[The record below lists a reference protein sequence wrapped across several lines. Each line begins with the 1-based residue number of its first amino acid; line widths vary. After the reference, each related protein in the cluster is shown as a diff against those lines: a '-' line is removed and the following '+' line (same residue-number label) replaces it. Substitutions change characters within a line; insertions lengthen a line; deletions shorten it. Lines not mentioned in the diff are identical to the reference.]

1 MKIQVGQVVYL
12 KKSRIRQ
19 SQVIEAKITSVGRK
33 YFTVEQG
40 FFKTRLFID
49 GMCEVNCSG
58 LPWNAYLSMKEV
70 EEEDER
76 KSLGSFLCYTAEYS
90 RLSLDQMR
98 RIKAILEEGK
108 K

>member
-1 MKIQVGQVVYL
+1 MNLKVGQVVYL

-19 SQVIEAKITSVGRK
+19 PEVIEAKITNVGKK

-49 GMCEVNCSG
+49 GMCEVTYSG
-58 LPWNAYLSMKEV
+58 HPWNAYLSIKEI

-76 KSLGSFLCYTAEYS
+76 RSLGSFLYHTAEYS
-90 RLSLDQMR
+90 RLSLDQLR

>member
-1 MKIQVGQVVYL
+1 MNLKVGQVVYL

-58 LPWNAYLSMKEV
+58 HPWNAYLSMKEV

-76 KSLGSFLCYTAEYS
+76 RSLGNFLYHTAEYS
-90 RLSLDQMR
+90 RLSLDQLR